1 MDQPVPDQ
9 PAERAE
15 LIQLGQAL
23 GENLS
28 FALIGG
34 RCTAAQAE
42 TMLRLRESR
51 VYLRCESSWK
61 DFCPKHLHISASQAD
76 RFIRLWQLHGPA
88 IFELRQLIR
97 ISPEAFNAVEP
108 FIKENALHFN
118 DEAIELDPQNSQKIA
133 RAVDE
138 FRRTMPP
145 KDKPALTVR
154 DRLNSLQ
161 KQVQTIVSDLYK
173 IVELEFQAEERR
185 DFGLTF
191 NCLTSNLERIG
202 TEHSLFPTEPRP

>member
-1 MDQPVPDQ
+1 MEQSAPEL
-9 PAERAE
+9 PAELADT
-15 LIQLGQAL
+15 LLLGQIL
-23 GENLS
+23 GQHQS
-28 FALIGG
+28 FALVAG

-42 TMLRLRESR
+42 SLLHMREGRL
-51 VYLRCESSWK
+51 YLRFAPSWK
-61 DFCPKHLHISASQAD
+61 EFCPRFLHISYSQAD
-76 RFIRLWQLHGPA
+76 RIIRLWQLHGPA

-138 FRRTMPP
+138 LRRTTPP
-145 KDKPALTVR
+145 KEKPVLTVR
-154 DRLNSLQ
+154 DRLKSLE
-161 KQVQTIVSDLYK
+161 KQVQTIVYDLHK
-173 IVELEFQAEERR
+173 ILDLEFQAEERR

-191 NCLTSNLERIG
+191 NCLTDNLQRIG
-202 TEHSLFPTEPRP
+202 TEHGLYRKE